1 MLPLNEARW
10 TIVRRGSVVLPF
22 AAPIVSAIA
31 CNAIVGNEGGTFRPG
46 STQVDG
52 GASSGGSSSGGSSG
66 GPTDGGEGGPT
77 ELGIDAGAP
86 VVSLARSPRLF
97 TTGTWLYF
105 TDDDG
110 GGSTTIRRMPAQ
122 GGAIQVV
129 IFHGK
134 PVADLATDDSEL
146 LFSTAT
152 CPGEV
157 IACTINSSTGQ
168 CGSPRLVAA
177 TQAGPRRVTLDA
189 AQFAW
194 ANGSLGCGTEQG
206 TAMRAA
212 RPSGAPSQVRATFS
226 PFTPAAVARFG
237 GATAIGV
244 RKPDD
249 PTTGYVMLCTD
260 AKACTVVG
268 SGPGVSEIVAADDSL
283 FWIGDGTPPDYTNG
297 AIVRG
302 TTQVSSERGWAE
314 NQRHPEGIAVD
325 GTYVYWTTND
335 AANPSAPGTLARCSR
350 TDACIISPPQVLTR
364 PLGPKAV
371 VVDDAFITF
380 AATAPPGFGIF
391 RIAK

>member
-1 MLPLNEARW
+1 M
-10 TIVRRGSVVLPF
+10 RRGSVAL
-22 AAPIVSAIA
+22 VSAVAFLCAIA
-31 CNAIVGNEGGTFRPG
+31 CNAIVGNEDGTFRPG
-46 STQVDG
+46 GALADG
-52 GASSGGSSSGGSSG
+52 GTSSG
-66 GPTDGGEGGPT
+66 GPIGGGEGGSADGGPT

-86 VVSLARSPRLF
+86 VVSLMRSPRLF
-97 TTGTWLYF
+97 TTGKWLYF

-110 GGSTTIRRMPAQ
+110 SGLTTVRRMPSQ
-122 GGAIQVV
+122 GGAIQRVV
-129 IFHGK
+129 QFGK
-134 PVADLATDDSEL
+134 PVADLATDDNEL
-146 LFSTAT
+146 LFSTGT
-152 CPGEV
+152 CPGDV
-157 IACTINSSTGQ
+157 IACTINTATGE
-168 CGSPRLVAA
+168 CGAARVVAT
-177 TQAGPRRVTLDA
+177 TQAGPRRVALDG

-194 ANGSLGCGTEQG
+194 ANASLGCGTEPG

-212 RPSGAPSQVRATFS
+212 RPSGAPAQVRTTFS
-226 PFTPAAVARFG
+226 PWAAAAVARFG

-249 PTTGYVMLCTD
+249 PTTGYVMVCTD

-302 TTQVSSERGWAE
+302 TAQVSSGRGWVE

-335 AANPSAPGTLARCSR
+335 AANPSAPGTLSRCSR
-350 TDACIISPPQVLTR
+350 TDACIITPPQVLTR

-371 VVDDAFITF
+371 VVDDAFITY